1 MYIIIMKKKKKG
13 EKAVWVLIITKAYKN
28 ELVKYYISSKET

>member
-13 EKAVWVLIITKAYKN
+13 K
-28 ELVKYYISSKET
+28 SSMGINYHQSIQKWASEILYQ